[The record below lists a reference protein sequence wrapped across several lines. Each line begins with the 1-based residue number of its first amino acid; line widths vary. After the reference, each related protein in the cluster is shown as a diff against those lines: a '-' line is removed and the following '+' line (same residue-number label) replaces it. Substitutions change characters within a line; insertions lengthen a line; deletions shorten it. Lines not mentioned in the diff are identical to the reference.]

1 MFEQLS
7 KAINRRKTL
16 WSKENI
22 DTNQRVFNEWEKVIL
37 NEFSPE
43 MITLAKPYSFKNN
56 RLTVF
61 LRNSVVACEIQTK
74 KDRIKNSINRNIEG
88 IKVKEIILK
97 VR

>member
-7 KAINRRKTL
+7 KAINRKRTL
-16 WSKENI
+16 WSKESI
-22 DTNQRVFNEWEKVIL
+22 DTNQRVFNEWEKAIL

-43 MITLAKPYSFKNN
+43 MITLARPYSFKNGK
-56 RLTVF
+56 LIVF
-61 LRNSVVACEIQTK
+61 SRNSVVACEIQAK
-74 KDRIKNSINRNIEG
+74 RDKIKNSINRNIEG